1 MHETEPAASADASL
15 IPPKEML
22 HDGSSS
28 PEEFV
33 LFGDNFNQYIL
44 IPRAHLLPSAAVFDL
59 GCGNG
64 SVARALTRFLS
75 ASGRYEGVD
84 VNATT
89 IAWLQDRYQSHPNF
103 RFTHADVYNK
113 LYNAGGQL
121 TAGEYRFPF
130 ADSIFDLV
138 LLKSVFTHMLPADV
152 RTYMRE
158 ISRVLRQGGRSV
170 ITYFLLNDESR
181 DYIERRLDA
190 HGLRF
195 EYRGDPSC
203 RVANRELPEA
213 VVGHDE
219 RLIRK
224 CYAEVGCTVQ
234 ELAFGNWCGRTS
246 LLGHQDLVIAMKE
259 PPSAVAKTSS

>member
-1 MHETEPAASADASL
+1 MSKSEQSAAADVSL

-44 IPRAHLLPSAAVFDL
+44 IPRAHLLPSAAVLDL

-64 SVARALTRFLS
+64 SVARTLTRFLS

-89 IAWLQDRYQSHPNF
+89 IAWLQQRYESYPNF
-103 RFTHADVYNK
+103 RFTHANVYNK
-113 LYNAGGQL
+113 LYNLSGQ
-121 TAGEYRFPF
+121 AIGGEYRFPF
-130 ADSIFDLV
+130 PDSVFDLV
-138 LLKSVFTHMLPADV
+138 LLKSVFTHMVPDDLH
-152 RTYMRE
+152 TYMRE

-181 DYIERRLDA
+181 RFIERGLDA
-190 HGLRF
+190 HRLTF
-195 EYRGDPSC
+195 EYAGDPLC
-203 RVANRELPEA
+203 RIANPKMPESAVAHE
-213 VVGHDE
+213 E
-219 RLIRK
+219 RRVRAY
-224 CYAEVGCTVQ
+224 YAEVGCSVL
-234 ELAFGNWCGRTS
+234 EVAFGNWCGRS
-246 LLGHQDLVIAMKE
+246 SQLGHQDLVIAVKE
-259 PPSAVAKTSS
+259 

>member
-1 MHETEPAASADASL
+1 VSEQPAGLDAEL

-33 LFGDNFNQYIL
+33 LFGENFNQHIL

-75 ASGRYEGVD
+75 PAGRYEGMD

-89 IAWLQDRYQSHPNF
+89 IAWLQARYHSYPNF
-103 RFTHADVYNK
+103 RFTHANVYNK
-113 LYNAGGQL
+113 LYNDGGQQ
-121 TAGEYRFPF
+121 TASTFRFPF
-130 ADSIFDLV
+130 GDSSFDLV
-138 LLKSVFTHMLPADV
+138 LLKSVFTHMLPVDL

-158 ISRVLRQGGRSV
+158 IGRVLRKGGRSV

-181 DYIERRLDA
+181 QFIDRDLDV
-190 HGLRF
+190 HHLKF
-195 EYRGDPSC
+195 EYGGDPLC
-203 RVANRELPEA
+203 RIANPQIPEA
-213 VVGHDE
+213 VVAHEE
-219 RLIRK
+219 RRIRQY
-224 CYAEVGCTVQ
+224 CGEVGCSVQ
-234 ELAFGNWCGRTS
+234 EIVFGNWCGRNS
-246 LLGHQDLVIAMKE
+246 QLGHQDLVIAVKE
-259 PPSAVAKTSS
+259 

>member
-1 MHETEPAASADASL
+1 MSKSEQSAAADVSL

-44 IPRAHLLPSAAVFDL
+44 IPRAHLLPSAAVLDL

-64 SVARALTRFLS
+64 SVSRTLTRFLS

-89 IAWLQDRYQSHPNF
+89 IAWLQKRYESYPNF
-103 RFTHADVYNK
+103 RFTHANVYNK
-113 LYNAGGQL
+113 LYNLGGQ
-121 TAGEYRFPF
+121 TIAGEYRLPF
-130 ADSIFDLV
+130 ADSVFDLV
-138 LLKSVFTHMLPADV
+138 LLKSVFTHMLPDDMH
-152 RTYMRE
+152 TYMRE

-181 DYIERRLDA
+181 RFIERGLDA
-190 HGLRF
+190 HRMKF
-195 EYRGDPSC
+195 EYAGDPLC
-203 RVANRELPEA
+203 RIANPKMPESAVAHEERRVREQ
-213 VVGHDE
+213 
-219 RLIRK
+219 
-224 CYAEVGCTVQ
+224 YAEVGCSVL
-234 ELAFGNWCGRTS
+234 EVAFGNWCGRS
-246 LLGHQDLVIAMKE
+246 SQLGHQDLVIAVKE
-259 PPSAVAKTSS
+259 